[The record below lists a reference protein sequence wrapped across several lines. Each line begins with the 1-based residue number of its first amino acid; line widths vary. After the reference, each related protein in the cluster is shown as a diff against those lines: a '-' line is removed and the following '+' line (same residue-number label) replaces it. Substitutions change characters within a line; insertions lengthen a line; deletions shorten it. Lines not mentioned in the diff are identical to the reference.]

1 MKQRGFPETNMKLT
15 IATALLAMSTLFA
28 QSVTPPATHQAP
40 TKTEKHKKGKHK
52 KMEEKKTTPT
62 K

>member
-1 MKQRGFPETNMKLT
+1 
-15 IATALLAMSTLFA
+15 MSTLFA
-28 QSVTPPATHQAP
+28 QSVIPPSTSEAP

-52 KMEEKKTTPT
+52 KTTPT

>member
-1 MKQRGFPETNMKLT
+1 
-15 IATALLAMSTLFA
+15 MSTLFA

-52 KMEEKKTTPT
+52 KMDEKKTTPN